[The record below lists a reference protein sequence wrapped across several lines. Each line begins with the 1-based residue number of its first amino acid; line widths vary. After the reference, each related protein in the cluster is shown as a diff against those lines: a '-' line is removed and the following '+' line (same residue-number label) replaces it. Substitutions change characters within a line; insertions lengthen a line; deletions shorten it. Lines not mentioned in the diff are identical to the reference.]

1 MGSSGITIIPVIVA
15 LIVIGVTIYAIRRR
29 RSKPPNGDE

>member
-1 MGSSGITIIPVIVA
+1 MGSSGISVIPVILA
-15 LIVIGVTIYAIRRR
+15 LIVIGFAIYAIRRR

>member
-1 MGSSGITIIPVIVA
+1 MGSSGISIIPVILA
-15 LIVIGVTIYAIRRR
+15 LIVIGVTIYAIRQR